1 MVARASL
8 QALARVPIY
17 SQPLGPKGG
26 RVLFLINLENT
37 GSGGGQN
44 ASFLKAPGGSRRV
57 LKNSGNEGSMR
68 ALEGSW
74 PNVIAS
80 GSVVFSKP
88 QARRKYLRRRG
99 DSSVWFKTLCPPP
112 ASLLHVCVTGS
123 FL

>member
-26 RVLFLINLENT
+26 RVRFLINLENT

-74 PNVIAS
+74 PNVTMIMSLQKTAVYAPDS
-80 GSVVFSKP
+80 HLEHKQCFWP
-88 QARRKYLRRRG
+88 TLFQA
-99 DSSVWFKTLCPPP
+99 W
-112 ASLLHVCVTGS
+112 
-123 FL
+123 